1 MHIYIDTDR
10 LICVLMHLSYDMDVD
25 WLVSL
30 NQKFKWFSIFI
41 LLQFYL
47 HKLFSFG
54 KGSLF
59 FIQKMVNVYDTKF
72 SSDKMVI
79 KNVQK

>member
-47 HKLFSFG
+47 HKPLLFER
-54 KGSLF
+54 LLRMRARA
-59 FIQKMVNVYDTKF
+59 KMTVKEGLCTTGCDERELCV
-72 SSDKMVI
+72 
-79 KNVQK
+79 